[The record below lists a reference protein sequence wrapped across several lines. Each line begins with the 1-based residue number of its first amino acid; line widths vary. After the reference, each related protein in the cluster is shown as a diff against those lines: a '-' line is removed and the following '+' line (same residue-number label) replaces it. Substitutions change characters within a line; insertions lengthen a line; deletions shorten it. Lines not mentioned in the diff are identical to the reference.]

1 MLLRY
6 CRTGVS
12 AGETICVFGE
22 SHLADLRVHDL
33 VDVLLRDAWVGI
45 GTRINTHTS
54 GEGEIDVIY
63 QYVAK

>member
-45 GTRINTHTS
+45 GVEYTHTRQVK
-54 GEGEIDVIY
+54 ERLM
-63 QYVAK
+63 